1 MEPTLALI
9 FLAAGLG
16 DMAINHC
23 QVDGCLA
30 RGDEAARYSIAT
42 GGLNSNSSWDGG
54 ELYLR
59 YDLPVSYGPFQ
70 PVVGASIT
78 DTTDLWVGAGFAS
91 TIEFGD
97 SGWYAQGSLMP
108 GLYAQ
113 GDGIDLGHVVEF
125 RSGLELGYETS
136 RGLRIALSYDH
147 RSNASL
153 DDVNP
158 GVDLFAV
165 RVSVPL
171 N

>member
-9 FLAAGLG
+9 FLAASLG

-23 QVDGCLA
+23 PTDGCLA
-30 RGDEAARYSIAT
+30 RGQETARYSIAT
-42 GGLNSNSSWDGG
+42 GGLHSQDRWDGG
-54 ELYLR
+54 EVYLR
-59 YDLPVSYGPFQ
+59 YDLPVNYGPFQ
-70 PVVGASIT
+70 PVIGASVT
-78 DTTDLWVGAGFAS
+78 DTKDLWVGAGFAS

-108 GLYAQ
+108 GLYAR
-113 GDGIDLGHVVEF
+113 GDGVDLGHAVEF
-125 RSGLELGYETS
+125 RSGIELGYENR

-153 DDVNP
+153 DRVNP
-158 GVDLFAV
+158 GMDLFSV